1 MLISREQIKNAESA
15 VKSFHVNDHSGH
27 GWDHIIRVRNLA
39 LKIAHIEGIA
49 NLHFIELLSLLHD
62 AGDDK
67 LHKSRQGAES
77 FLQNIISELGLD
89 KAEQSWLFNEI
100 KSISFRNRH
109 IYQGTIESK
118 IVSDADRL
126 DAIGAIGIARAF
138 TYGGANEIKLHS
150 QKRDESTIISHF
162 DDKLLQLK
170 DQMHTKTAYKI
181 AVERDRFL
189 TLFKDQFLNEWNGK
203 K

>member
-1 MLISREQIKNAESA
+1 MMISREQLKSAESA

-27 GWDHIIRVRNLA
+27 GWDHIIRVRNLS
-39 LKIAHIEGIA
+39 LKIAHIEGIE
-49 NLHFIELLSLLHD
+49 NLHLIELLSLLHD

-67 LHKSRQGAES
+67 LHESKQGAEF
-77 FLQNIISELGLD
+77 FLRNIISELGMNE
-89 KAEQSWLFNEI
+89 AEQSWLLNEL

-109 IYQGTIESK
+109 IYTGTIESK
-118 IVSDADRL
+118 IVSDADKL
-126 DAIGAIGIARAF
+126 DAIGAIGIGRAF
-138 TYGGANEIKLHS
+138 TYGGANGVKLHS
-150 QKRDESTIISHF
+150 QKRDESTVISHF
-162 DDKLLQLK
+162 DEKLLQLK